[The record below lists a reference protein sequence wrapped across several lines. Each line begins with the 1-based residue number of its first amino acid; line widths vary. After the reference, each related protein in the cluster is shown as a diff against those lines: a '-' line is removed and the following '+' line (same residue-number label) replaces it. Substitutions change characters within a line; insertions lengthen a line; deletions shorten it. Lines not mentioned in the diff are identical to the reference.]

1 MSNVKGKKLIF
12 RAWIMKD
19 GVKIYAK
26 QFGIKAFPIW
36 VDAEQ

>member
-1 MSNVKGKKLIF
+1 MNKCKGKKLIF
-12 RAWIMKD
+12 SPWIMKK

-36 VDAEQ
+36 IDEE